1 MLYIKVKH
9 FPFIPNLLRTFI
21 MNEFFQKLCLLQLI
35 QSYDLSFLAY
45 WNGGLQ
51 WLIFKYWSSF
61 TYLEWIPFLVVY
73 YFNIAIY
80 DLLIFFFNVG
90 LLKWDWGTKVLILKW
105 KSLSRIRLFATPS
118 TIQSMKFSRPDYWSG

>member
-118 TIQSMKFSRPDYWSG
+118 TIQSMNFSRPDYWSG